1 LVTRCKLPVQII
13 RGGSEGFLQ
22 WSLEATVAIDT
33 MGKSPSRGKR
43 EILKRTARKTMARSL
58 SRLPPLNALRAFVVA
73 AKHLSFSKAAAEL
86 FVTPAAV
93 SQQVRQLEE
102 HLGCALFRR
111 GPRNLMLTDEGQ
123 ACLPGLNAAFEG
135 LAQALAEID
144 AAGARGALT
153 VSVAPSFAAKW
164 LVPRLERFAAAYPDI
179 SVRVSAS
186 VGLTD
191 FEADAI
197 DCAIRYGAGGY
208 AGLHAEHLL
217 DERVVPVASP
227 SLLEG
232 PARLES
238 AGDLSHFTLL
248 HDDSPDLD
256 PSCPTWTMWLRAAGA
271 PQIDAQR
278 GLHFNTSSLVI
289 EAAIAG
295 QGVALAKER
304 LAEGDLAAGRLVP
317 VFAASQP
324 LTFAYWF
331 VCPPEKLSLAKVQA
345 FRTWLRE
352 TAAAS
357 SAA

>member
-1 LVTRCKLPVQII
+1 MALPAVRI
-13 RGGSEGFLQ
+13 
-22 WSLEATVAIDT
+22 
-33 MGKSPSRGKR
+33 KR
-43 EILKRTARKTMARSL
+43 EIFVSCFRKSMSRSL

-73 AKHLSFSKAAAEL
+73 ARHLSFSKAAAEL

-164 LVPRLERFAAAYPDI
+164 LVPRLENFAARFPDI

-191 FEADAI
+191 FETDAI

-208 AGLHAEHLL
+208 AGLEVEHLL
-217 DERVVPVASP
+217 DERVVPVCSP
-227 SLLEG
+227 GLLTGGAELKR
-232 PARLES
+232 PD
-238 AGDLSHFTLL
+238 DLAAFTLL

-271 PQIDAQR
+271 ASVDAQR
-278 GLHFNTSSLVI
+278 GLHFNASSLVI
-289 EAAIAG
+289 EAAMAG

-304 LAEGDLAAGRLVP
+304 LAERDLAAGRLVP
-317 VFAASQP
+317 VFRASKP
-324 LTFAYWF
+324 LTFAYYF

-352 TAAAS
+352 EAAAS
-357 SAA
+357 SSA

>member
-1 LVTRCKLPVQII
+1 MRAIATLSFPVP
-13 RGGSEGFLQ
+13 R
-22 WSLEATVAIDT
+22 D
-33 MGKSPSRGKR
+33 KR
-43 EILKRTARKTMARSL
+43 EILCPDRRKSMSRSL

-73 AKHLSFSKAAAEL
+73 ARHLSFSKAAAEL

-111 GPRNLMLTDEGQ
+111 GPRALMLTDEGQ

-135 LAQALAEID
+135 LALALAEID

-164 LVPRLERFAAAYPDI
+164 LVPRLENFAARFPDI

-186 VGLTD
+186 VGLSD
-191 FEADAI
+191 FETDAI

-208 AGLHAEHLL
+208 AGLHVEHLL
-217 DERVVPVASP
+217 DERVVPVCSP
-227 SLLEG
+227 GLL
-232 PARLES
+232 
-238 AGDLSHFTLL
+238 GDAAVLATPDDLAAFTLL

-256 PSCPTWTMWLRAAGA
+256 PSCPSWTMWLRAAGA
-271 PQIDAQR
+271 RAVDAQR
-278 GLHFNTSSLVI
+278 GLHFNASSLVV
-289 EAAIAG
+289 EAAVAG

-304 LAEGDLAAGRLVP
+304 LAQRDLAAGRLVAL
-317 VFAASQP
+317 FRASNP
-324 LTFAYWF
+324 LTFAYHF
-331 VCPPEKLSLAKVQA
+331 VCPPAKLSLAKVQA

-352 TAAAS
+352 AAS
-357 SAA
+357 GSASAVSNSA